1 MSNRLLRNQRFPL
14 RRRPSVSPPVCRSSG
29 SGAENPLGSGDTH
42 DGANPMHR
50 KATPHFAPDEDAR
63 RAVHSG
69 AGLHG
74 RSSYCRNRRQ
84 PRRGDHQLACRS
96 HRRPNDHP
104 RIKLPGL
111 CASIRISNPV
121 TRSRIT
127 RSTSHQVEQA
137 LQVFPVGVLNHDP
150 TLPTT
155 GIYPYLGIEPVAES
169 LFDLQN
175 PCIPCQYRI

>member
-50 KATPHFAPDEDAR
+50 KATPHFAPDKDAR

-69 AGLHG
+69 AGLHS
-74 RSSYCRNRRQ
+74 RSGYGRNRRQ
-84 PRRGDHQLACRS
+84 PRRGDRQLACRS
-96 HRRPNDHP
+96 HRRPHDHP
-104 RIKLPGL
+104 RMKLPSLSG
-111 CASIRISNPV
+111 STRMSNPA

-127 RSTSHQVEQA
+127 KSTNHQVKQS
-137 LQVFPVGVLNHDP
+137 LQVFPVGVLDHDP

-155 GIYPYLGIEPVAES
+155 GNHPNLGIEPVAES
-169 LFDLQN
+169 SFDLQN
-175 PCIPCQYRI
+175 PCIPCRYRI